1 MLESTI
7 RDLFLLEPRIELIE
21 EANVSGLLSSA
32 TNVNKAI
39 NGITYMRRGDES
51 AIDLSADL
59 VVDASG
65 ANSKAGQWLKAIDI
79 DPPMEKELDPLL
91 TYGGQLFR
99 MKEGARFPKSWW
111 WTHGAFIQRVPP
123 VDNVAAHLIRQEGD
137 LWLLTL
143 VAGDGHEI
151 PKDEEGVKAFL
162 SCMRS
167 PLIYDMLPYFE
178 PIDEVTSYRLP
189 KNRWKYYESWSN
201 APGGFI
207 AMAAATCVFNPNMGQ
222 GMSVAAADAGIL
234 KRCLADSNSIKDLP
248 RLFFKRQAAFQK
260 NAYELAC
267 RNDLK
272 FRAVVGKR
280 DLRTRL
286 FNWYNDQ
293 VTHASACNGWIARE
307 SGLVGLLLEP
317 ISRMYSPVFLARVL
331 FARLFLWWKETPNS
345 AERIGPIP
353 PKPAEISRSWRSV
366 LKEWPGIAYR
376 FTRSRLGLAR

>member
-137 LWLLTL
+137 LWLLCT
-143 VAGDGHEI
+143 VCDS
-151 PKDEEGVKAFL
+151 K
-162 SCMRS
+162 S
-167 PLIYDMLPYFE
+167 P
-178 PIDEVTSYRLP
+178 
-189 KNRWKYYESWSN
+189 NN
-201 APGGFI
+201 
-207 AMAAATCVFNPNMGQ
+207 
-222 GMSVAAADAGIL
+222 
-234 KRCLADSNSIKDLP
+234 
-248 RLFFKRQAAFQK
+248 
-260 NAYELAC
+260 
-267 RNDLK
+267 
-272 FRAVVGKR
+272 AVVTG
-280 DLRTRL
+280 T
-286 FNWYNDQ
+286 
-293 VTHASACNGWIARE
+293 E
-307 SGLVGLLLEP
+307 
-317 ISRMYSPVFLARVL
+317 
-331 FARLFLWWKETPNS
+331 
-345 AERIGPIP
+345 
-353 PKPAEISRSWRSV
+353 
-366 LKEWPGIAYR
+366 
-376 FTRSRLGLAR
+376 